1 MSGLNDVL
9 AWLGEGPEPLV
20 YLALGLG
27 AAIENVVPAIPA
39 DTFVALGG
47 FLTVVGSLEPGWVF
61 ASTWLFNLAGALVT
75 YRLGYVHG
83 RPFFERG
90 FGRHL
95 LKAHQM
101 DRMAV
106 FYVRWGT
113 PAIFFTR
120 FLPGLRAIVP
130 VFAGVTHQRF
140 LAVAAPI
147 AVASAIWYGGLVWL
161 GVLAG
166 RNRGL
171 LLDLLGRVNNV
182 LIVLALV
189 AATTIGVWWWRT
201 RHPRD
206 E

>member
-1 MSGLNDVL
+1 MRDILT
-9 AWLGEGPEPLV
+9 WLGDGPEPLV

-47 FLTVVGSLEPGWVF
+47 FLTVVGSLEARWVF
-61 ASTWLFNLAGALVT
+61 VSTWLFNIGGALIT

-101 DRMAV
+101 ERMAA
-106 FYVRWGT
+106 FYLRWGT

-140 LAVAAPI
+140 LPVAVPLAM
-147 AVASAIWYGGLVWL
+147 ASAIWYGGLVWL
-161 GVLAG
+161 GVVAG
-166 RNRGL
+166 RNRAVL
-171 LLDLLGRVNNV
+171 FALLGRVNSV
-182 LIVLALV
+182 LLVLAVVVV
-189 AATTIGVWWWRT
+189 AAVGLWWWRT
-201 RHPRD
+201 RHPHDD